1 MENNLTTGS
10 AGKNLLFFSLP
21 YLLSYFLQ
29 TFYGWAGKEYLLEE
43 VASEAGY
50 MMILSIER
58 QKTWTE
64 KKIKWFQV
72 RFSGF
77 IADKTKKYWTLVIVG
92 YTMQVLAI
100 PALASHSSSEVG
112 FWAFCT
118 TSALCTLPPQ
128 QKHEKYLL
136 FLCLLWYSLICM
148 SMLMLMHM

>member
-1 MENNLTTGS
+1 
-10 AGKNLLFFSLP
+10 
-21 YLLSYFLQ
+21 
-29 TFYGWAGKEYLLEE
+29 
-43 VASEAGY
+43 
-50 MMILSIER
+50 
-58 QKTWTE
+58 
-64 KKIKWFQV
+64 V

-136 FLCLLWYSLICM
+136 FLCLL
-148 SMLMLMHM
+148 